1 MGEYKP
7 EDHDKAVAKE
17 LELIK
22 KLKRQKEK
30 KIQNMCSY
38 RRSLGNRRRTKM
50 IMHTL

>member
-1 MGEYKP
+1 MGEYRP

-38 RRSLGNRRRTKM
+38 RRSLGTEGRQR
-50 IMHTL
+50 